1 MRAVLIKD
9 GKGPI
14 ENLYVGDIERPRPNE
29 GQVLVKVSSPSD
41 HLPLNTVLPDSR
53 RSQISAFGLN
63 RMDLNQREG
72 MYPPPPGASH
82 ILGVEFS
89 GIVHELGLGVTKWS
103 LGDEVYGLVGGVWI
117 SESQKYMT
125 EQSHDFFRRE
135 HTPSTLYATKV
146 Y

>member
-1 MRAVLIKD
+1 VI
-9 GKGPI
+9 
-14 ENLYVGDIERPRPNE
+14 
-29 GQVLVKVSSPSD
+29 
-41 HLPLNTVLPDSR
+41 PDSR

-63 RMDLNQREG
+63 RSDLNQREG

-117 SESQKYMT
+117 SESPKSMT
-125 EQSHDFFRRE
+125 ESHDFFCRD
-135 HTPSTLYATKV
+135 HTPSTLYVTKV